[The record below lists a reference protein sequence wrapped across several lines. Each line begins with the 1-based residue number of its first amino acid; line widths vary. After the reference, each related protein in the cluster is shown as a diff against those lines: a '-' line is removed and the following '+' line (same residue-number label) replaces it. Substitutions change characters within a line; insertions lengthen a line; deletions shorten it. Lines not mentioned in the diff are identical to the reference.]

1 MQRDH
6 AMQNGDIEKAA
17 ELSAQLAE
25 LEGPAAGD
33 IDLTKRINDRNRAA
47 NREEVKR
54 AEARS
59 QEERRKISEALQR
72 GDTSVKVDPSA
83 RVKTMPRLNY
93 DRWARAFETLA
104 DVADELASAKQPTAD
119 SDSWNARQRHA
130 DAAQRCKCIV
140 EPRRSAPERHTSR
153 QGQQD

>member
-6 AMQNGDIEKAA
+6 ALQNGDVEKAA
-17 ELSAQLAE
+17 QLSAQLAE
-25 LEGPAAGD
+25 LEGPAADEAGR
-33 IDLTKRINDRNRAA
+33 TKRINDRNRAA

-59 QEERRKISEALQR
+59 QEERRKITEALQR

-93 DRWARAFETLA
+93 DR
-104 DVADELASAKQPTAD
+104 
-119 SDSWNARQRHA
+119 
-130 DAAQRCKCIV
+130 
-140 EPRRSAPERHTSR
+140 
-153 QGQQD
+153 